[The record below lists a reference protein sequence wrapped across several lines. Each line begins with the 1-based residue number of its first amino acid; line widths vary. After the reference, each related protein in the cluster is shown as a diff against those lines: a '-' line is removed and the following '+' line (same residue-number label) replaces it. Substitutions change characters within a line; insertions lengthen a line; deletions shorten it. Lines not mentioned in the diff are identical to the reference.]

1 MGLTKYLS
9 RYGNQMIEVIDP
21 AVRPDQCDEIVE
33 RIECSGVYHNGPSD
47 GSKMAIKYAAQH
59 DPEAPAEYLLIC
71 PCCDAQSPYCAKK
84 INAILEHRLTG
95 NGRMKCV
102 VCNGSAPI
110 IDIVILP
117 L

>member
-1 MGLTKYLS
+1 M
-9 RYGNQMIEVIDP
+9 MIELIDT
-21 AVRPDQCDEIVE
+21 IVLPEGSTMGIE
-33 RIECSGVYHNGPSD
+33 RIECSGLYHNGPFD
-47 GSKMAIKYAAQH
+47 GSKRAIKYAAQH

-84 INAILEHRLTG
+84 INAILEWRTKG

-102 VCNGSAPI
+102 FCNESAPI

-117 L
+117 LSGR

>member
-1 MGLTKYLS
+1 MPDLLDTSEL
-9 RYGNQMIEVIDP
+9 IDTDVH
-21 AVRPDQCDEIVE
+21 ADESTENVE
-33 RIECSGVYHNGPSD
+33 RIECSGMYHNGPSD
-47 GSKMAIKYAAQH
+47 DSKRAIKYAAQH

-84 INAILEHRLTG
+84 INAILEHRTKG

-117 L
+117 LNGR